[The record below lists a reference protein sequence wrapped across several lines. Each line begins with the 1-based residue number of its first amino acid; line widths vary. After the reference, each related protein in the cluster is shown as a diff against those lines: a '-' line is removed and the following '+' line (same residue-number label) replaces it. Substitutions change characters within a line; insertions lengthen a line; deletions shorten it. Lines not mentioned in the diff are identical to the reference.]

1 MNSYQRYK
9 TNEACYI
16 KEGDVALKMMFL
28 VYRER
33 KGKIEKLIY
42 SDDDLVRAAGV
53 RVYQPKKDKTI
64 IL

>member
-1 MNSYQRYK
+1 
-9 TNEACYI
+9 
-16 KEGDVALKMMFL
+16 MFL
-28 VYRER
+28 VYRKR

>member
-1 MNSYQRYK
+1 
-9 TNEACYI
+9 
-16 KEGDVALKMMFL
+16 MMFL
-28 VYRER
+28 VFRER